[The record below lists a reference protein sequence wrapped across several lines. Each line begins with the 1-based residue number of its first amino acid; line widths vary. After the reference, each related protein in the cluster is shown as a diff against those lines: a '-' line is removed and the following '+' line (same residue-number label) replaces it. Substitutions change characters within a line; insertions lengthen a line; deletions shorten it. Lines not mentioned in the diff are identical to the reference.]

1 VKGLRLYVSCCSLFY
16 TIIHLHCKYLAFQVS
31 DGFLIKTYDTAVTIP
46 SRGPGPVPLPTDEF
60 AVIPLVSDEDTELS
74 VTRQLTSVYL
84 VEPRRVSSAVLKFS
98 GTLGM
103 RNGQDKRSAT
113 IMAFSHFV
121 LEDSACR
128 YMFADIQGKYYILP

>member
-1 VKGLRLYVSCCSLFY
+1 MV
-16 TIIHLHCKYLAFQVS
+16 
-31 DGFLIKTYDTAVTIP
+31 
-46 SRGPGPVPLPTDEF
+46 PTDIF
-60 AVIPLVSDEDTELS
+60 TFQPLDLGVDAEHI
-74 VTRQLTSVYL
+74 TRQLTSVYL
-84 VEPRRVSSAVLKFS
+84 VEPRRASSAVLKFS

-128 YMFADIQGKYYILP
+128 YMFADIQGDSVLLREPCLFIDCYYIAGSMDRNPFMQNESVLMLFDPMTHTPRGYVTF